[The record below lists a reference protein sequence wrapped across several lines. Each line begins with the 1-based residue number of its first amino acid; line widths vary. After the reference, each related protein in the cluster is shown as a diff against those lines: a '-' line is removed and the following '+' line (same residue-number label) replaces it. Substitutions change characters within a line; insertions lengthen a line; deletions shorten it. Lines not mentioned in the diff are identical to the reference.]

1 MIMNSFKTLCLAIS
15 ILASSIVFAQAN
27 AKMSDK
33 VPFQKYLKFEDGGL
47 LQEEAISAFKKE
59 YNLGKGYSF
68 SSYKVTKDQTE
79 MVHERFQEFY
89 KGSRFFLKLGL

>member
-33 VPFQKYLKFEDGGL
+33 VPFQKYLKL
-47 LQEEAISAFKKE
+47 
-59 YNLGKGYSF
+59 
-68 SSYKVTKDQTE
+68 
-79 MVHERFQEFY
+79 
-89 KGSRFFLKLGL
+89 